1 MNVSERFL
9 QYVSVDTTS
18 DPESTTFP
26 STAAKQL
33 PFADSLVE
41 EMKSIGIADAC
52 RDEYGYV
59 MGTIPSTIEGYSGPI
74 LGFVAHMDT
83 ACDAPGANIKPRII
97 ENYDGQDIV
106 LNAEK
111 NIVMRTSE
119 FQNLLPYKGQT
130 LIVTDG
136 TTLLGGDDKAG
147 VAEIMT
153 AAETLIQHPEIQ
165 HGPIRIGFT
174 PDEEVGHGVAHFDVK
189 KFGADYAYTL
199 DGGELGE
206 LEYENFNAASATVQI
221 TGISIHPGS
230 AKNKMLN
237 AALVGMEFQSMLPVF
252 EKPENTEGYEGFT
265 HLIGF
270 EGTVEQAKLKYIIR
284 DHDKALY
291 EKKKAFMQD
300 IAAFLNHKYG
310 EGTIQLTIEDSYF
323 NMKEQIEPH
332 MFLIDHVVEVYH
344 DLGITPKIQAIRGGT
359 DGARLSFMG
368 LPCPNLGTGDHNC
381 HGHFE
386 FTCIESM
393 ETSVQVVIKLAER
406 FAKMG

>member
-1 MNVSERFL
+1 MHVSERFL
-9 QYVSVDTTS
+9 QYVAVDTTS

-26 STAAKQL
+26 STSEKQL

-41 EMKSIGIADAC
+41 EMKAIGIADAC

-59 MGTIPSTIEGYSGPI
+59 MGTIPGTIENYSGPI
-74 LGFVAHMDT
+74 IGFIAHMDT

-119 FQNLLPYKGQT
+119 FHNLVQYKGQS

-147 VAEIMT
+147 IAEIMT
-153 AAETLIQHPEIQ
+153 AAEVLIQHPEIQ

-174 PDEEVGHGVAHFDVK
+174 PDEEVGQGVAHFDVE

-206 LEYENFNAASATVQI
+206 LEYENFNAASATVEI

-237 AALVGMEFQSMLPVF
+237 AALVGMEFQNMLPVF

-270 EGTVEQAKLKYIIR
+270 EGTVEHAKLKYIIR

-310 EGTIQLTIEDSYF
+310 EGTIKLTIEDSYF

-332 MFLIDHVVEVYH
+332 MFLIDNVVKVYEE
-344 DLGITPKIQAIRGGT
+344 LGVTPKIQAIRGGT

-386 FTCIESM
+386 FMCIQSM
-393 ETSVQVVIKLAER
+393 ETSVQVIIKLAEL
-406 FAKMG
+406 FAK